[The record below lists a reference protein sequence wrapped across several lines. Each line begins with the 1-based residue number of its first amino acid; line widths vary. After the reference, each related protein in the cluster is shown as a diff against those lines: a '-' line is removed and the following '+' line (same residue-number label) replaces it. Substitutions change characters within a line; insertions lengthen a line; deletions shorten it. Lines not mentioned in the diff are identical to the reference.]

1 MRVQQE
7 NNGGDGTRVRLMLPG
22 FGVCEPDKN
31 ELHHIR
37 NHI

>member
-7 NNGGDGTRVRLMLPG
+7 SNGGDGTLVRLMLPG

-31 ELHHIR
+31 ELHHIHNR
-37 NHI
+37 I